1 MAADQAAGLTL
12 KVDASS
18 IPVANKAMDELVQ
31 KSGQAE
37 TATNKFNEANRKT
50 KSTAS
55 EAAEGLEKEGRAAGV
70 VATNMTKTE
79 KIAQQLGTTQKNV
92 AFATRNAA
100 LQLQDVVVSLDMGM
114 PVYRVLLQQLP
125 QVTGAFGGL
134 GNTLRALVGFLGPVG
149 LALTAVTAALTA
161 GVVVVGRTES
171 QMAAL
176 NKTLTLTGNISGLTA
191 DQMLR
196 MAENAD
202 SAGKSFRGTL
212 NSLQALANAG
222 VKAGADFERL
232 ARTVQDF
239 AKASGQ
245 PLEDVADQVGKLSND
260 PVGGLQALA
269 DKYHVVTQAQVEH
282 VRQLQNQGKEAEAV
296 AQANSI
302 AAKSFDDMSAEIKGN
317 MGSVERAMMAVTSAA
332 KTMWNAILD
341 IGRAESTTEQ
351 EMDIRKRLQ
360 DRITAYNAE
369 TKAIREQNGVATQAQ
384 QSRINNLNQE
394 IDELNRSLGVLTKAS
409 AAKRQ
414 EARDTEAQAKAQEEA
429 NRKAKER
436 NELETQ
442 YSTNAEK
449 RAKEQTRLNNLLK
462 QGVITQTEYD
472 KYLAEANKRYADP
485 KVAKAAA
492 VKVDAGLK
500 MLESAQAELAA
511 LKAAGAQQAANA
523 LDGTRAAKAQA
534 ELNKLNAEYATLEE
548 AAKTRTLTV
557 AERQQMA
564 EMERTKLVR
573 EQILQEAK
581 RQDAVEKTLK
591 AHQQV
596 DLYLK
601 NQNAE
606 IKGITEGYALST
618 REASNLREQLELIDR
633 LQRAGASQQDQDRA
647 VAKLKETQAAMR
659 GDNATLFEGFSRGLA
674 DMVDETGNAYTQMEG
689 LTKFTF
695 SAMTDSLD
703 EFFTTGKFGIKDLVN
718 TMLAEL
724 VRLATSSAL
733 KSLASIFGKGSGG
746 SLFGDIF
753 ASLTANAKGGAYSGG
768 NLSAFSGQI
777 VTQPTFFNYGVKAFA
792 NGAGL
797 MGEAGPEAI
806 MPLTRGPDG
815 KLGVQASGAA
825 GGIFVET
832 NVNMGT
838 GQTSTSVSG
847 TGNAQAAAAFGKQ
860 ITEAVKAEIAKQTRP
875 GGILYKR

>member
-37 TATNKFNEANRKT
+37 QATNKFNEANRKT
-50 KSTAS
+50 KSTAT
-55 EAAEGLEKEGRAAGV
+55 EAAEGLNKQGQAAGT
-70 VATNMTKTE
+70 VASNMTKTE

-149 LALTAVTAALTA
+149 IALTAVTAALGA
-161 GVVVVGRTES
+161 GVAVVGRSEA

-212 NSLQALANAG
+212 NTLQALANAG

-245 PLEDVADQVGKLSND
+245 PLEDVAEQIGKLSND

-296 AQANSI
+296 AQANSV
-302 AAKSFDDMSAEIKGN
+302 AAKSFEDMTTEVRGN
-317 MGSVERAMMAVTSAA
+317 MGSVERAMKAVTSAA
-332 KTMWNAILD
+332 KTMWDAILD
-341 IGRAESTTEQ
+341 LGRAESSTEQ

-384 QSRINNLNQE
+384 QSRLNNLNQE

-442 YSTNAEK
+442 YATNAEK

-462 QGVITQTEYD
+462 QGVITQAEYD
-472 KYLAEANKRYADP
+472 KYLAESNKRYADP

-591 AHQQV
+591 AHEQV
-596 DLYLK
+596 NLYLK
-601 NQNAE
+601 NQDAE
-606 IKGITEGYALST
+606 IKSITEGYALST

-647 VAKLKETQAAMR
+647 LAKLKETQAAMR
-659 GDNATLFEGFSRGLA
+659 GDSATMFEGFSRGLA

-695 SAMTDSLD
+695 SAMTDSLN

-746 SLFGDIF
+746 SIFDSIFGM
-753 ASLTANAKGGAYSGG
+753 LTANAKGGAYAGG

-777 VTQPTFFNYGVKAFA
+777 VTEPTFFNYGVKAFA

-825 GGIFVET
+825 GGIYVET

-838 GQTSTSVSG
+838 GQSSTSVSG
-847 TGNAQAAAAFGKQ
+847 TGDARMAAAFGKQ
-860 ITEAVKAEIAKQTRP
+860 ISEAVKAEIAKQSRP
-875 GGILYKR
+875 GGILYKQ

>member
-37 TATNKFNEANRKT
+37 AATNKFNEANRKT
-50 KSTAS
+50 KSTAT

-149 LALTAVTAALTA
+149 IALTAVTAALGA
-161 GVVVVGRTES
+161 GVAVVGRSEA

-212 NSLQALANAG
+212 GTLQALANAG

-245 PLEDVADQVGKLSND
+245 PLEDVAEQIGKLSND

-269 DKYHVVTQAQVEH
+269 DKYHVVTQAQAEH

-302 AAKSFDDMSAEIKGN
+302 AAKSFEDMSSEIKGN
-317 MGSVERAMMAVTSAA
+317 MGSVERAMKAVTRAA

-341 IGRAESTTEQ
+341 VGRAESSTEQ

-511 LKAAGAQQAANA
+511 LKAAGAQQSANA

-564 EMERTKLVR
+564 EMARTKLVR

-695 SAMTDSLD
+695 SAMTDSMD

-847 TGNAQAAAAFGKQ
+847 TGNAQAAATFGKQ